1 MTFAFM
7 LDTIR
12 TNSKT
17 ILKDNKK
24 TFNNFE
30 LTSQLGKALVLPK
43 IRQRLE
49 NSNDLETAV
58 LQNVNVSL
66 DCLK

>member
-24 TFNNFE
+24 TFSNFE

>member
-58 LQNVNVSL
+58 LQKVNVSWIA
-66 DCLK
+66 

>member
-43 IRQRLE
+43 IWQRLE

-58 LQNVNVSL
+58 LQKVNVSWIA
-66 DCLK
+66 

>member
-17 ILKDNKK
+17 ILKDNKQ

-30 LTSQLGKALVLPK
+30 LTSQLGKALMLPK

-49 NSNDLETAV
+49 NSNELETAV